1 MKNLYLIFFTWLSL
15 LSKIYAQYPSGVDKF
30 TIQALKHSS
39 TYKNSSDFYDGQ
51 TMHARL
57 FDLKTLNNRTLR
69 NTEDAIFYL
78 LKGAASLSING
89 HAIDVGAG
97 DILYIRKD
105 IPYAL
110 VRPSAKTLVIG
121 IYSKADRSDT
131 VSFKKWSMNEISGKR
146 VKGVNTW
153 NAFIRSAS
161 LTMGL
166 YMLPKSIGGD
176 STLTH
181 KVDELNIVTGGAA
194 VFSVDGK
201 PIPVKKGDIIFVQKG
216 LGHYFHDLQ
225 EDFDVLI
232 FWEKKSVQ
240 ND

>member
-1 MKNLYLIFFTWLSL
+1 
-15 LSKIYAQYPSGVDKF
+15 
-30 TIQALKHSS
+30 
-39 TYKNSSDFYDGQ
+39 
-51 TMHARL
+51 
-57 FDLKTLNNRTLR
+57 
-69 NTEDAIFYL
+69 
-78 LKGAASLSING
+78 
-89 HAIDVGAG
+89 
-97 DILYIRKD
+97 
-105 IPYAL
+105 
-110 VRPSAKTLVIG
+110 
-121 IYSKADRSDT
+121 
-131 VSFKKWSMNEISGKR
+131 
-146 VKGVNTW
+146 
-153 NAFIRSAS
+153 
-161 LTMGL
+161 MGL